1 MLDVLI
7 VGGGPAGMTAG
18 LYAARAGLDSLLL
31 EGELI
36 GGQVSTTNMLENY
49 PGFPEPIGGPEL
61 MMRFSEQAERA
72 GLKIEYRPVTR
83 FELGGEIKRLY
94 SGDHIYQARSVILT
108 MGARRRKLGLENEEA
123 LVGRGLSY
131 CATCD
136 GAFYRGKP
144 VAVVGGGETA
154 VEDALSLAAQSKVT
168 LIHRRDSLRS
178 AGIGARRVMENP
190 NIQILWNTRVASAQP
205 SANGLTLRLID
216 ENGRDRPPLEV
227 AGCFV
232 AVGTQ
237 PGSELLKG
245 QLELDEAGYV
255 VASEDTQTSIP
266 GVFAAGDLRKK
277 PLKQVVTAVSDGAV
291 AASMA
296 LNWLHNH

>member
-1 MLDVLI
+1 MYDVAI
-7 VGGGPAGMTAG
+7 IGGGPAGLTAG
-18 LYAARAGLDSLLL
+18 MYAARAGWKTV
-31 EGELI
+31 LI
-36 GGQVSTTNMLENY
+36 ERGLPGGQAATTDRLENY
-49 PGFPEPIGGPEL
+49 PGFPEGVGGPEL
-61 MMRFSEQAERA
+61 MMAFADQAARFGMETEYAEVRA
-72 GLKIEYRPVTR
+72 IDMEN
-83 FELGGEIKRLY
+83 KRLTLDD
-94 SGDHIYQARSVILT
+94 GELQARALILAL
-108 MGARRRKLGLENEEA
+108 GATPRKLGVPGELENIGHG
-123 LVGRGLSY
+123 VSY

-154 VEDALSLAAQSKVT
+154 VEDALYLAAQSKVT

-245 QLELDEAGYV
+245 QLDLDEAGYV